1 MFTSHDEILT
11 GNSRGMIKLW
21 DVRTNSGK
29 PVHSSS
35 LAEDSEVFQ
44 TNLGVFNRFP
54 INVILFQVG
63 VSSMDRHPFQGHV
76 IAVGSYDGML
86 AICT

>member
-1 MFTSHDEILT
+1 MIKTIYYYILQKNLENFFTLAEADSCSLNAAVFTSHDEILT

-35 LAEDSEVFQ
+35 LAEDSEVI
-44 TNLGVFNRFP
+44 T
-54 INVILFQVG
+54 ILLDFL
-63 VSSMDRHPFQGHV
+63 S
-76 IAVGSYDGML
+76 L
-86 AICT
+86 

>member
-21 DVRTNSGK
+21 DVRTNSAK

-35 LAEDSEVFQ
+35 LAEDSEVITMQIAYRLLYYKMLFLVLFIIGRCIEYGQ
-44 TNLGVFNRFP
+44 TP
-54 INVILFQVG
+54 IPRAR
-63 VSSMDRHPFQGHV
+63 DRHWK
-76 IAVGSYDGML
+76 L
-86 AICT
+86 

>member
-1 MFTSHDEILT
+1 MTLAEADSCSLNAAVFTSHDEILT

-35 LAEDSEVFQ
+35 LAEDSEVI
-44 TNLGVFNRFP
+44 T
-54 INVILFQVG
+54 ILLDFG
-63 VSSMDRHPFQGHV
+63 LFLK
-76 IAVGSYDGML
+76 IKK
-86 AICT
+86 